1 MRLLPFCYS
10 GRLRSAF
17 TLLAV
22 LTLTISSVSA
32 QGTRLLRQPS
42 VNDSHVAFTYARD
55 IWVSELDGSNVV
67 RITSTP
73 AIESNPALS
82 PDGSKIAFTSNR
94 SGTFAVYVV
103 SSQGGT
109 PQRLTWHPS
118 TAAVLGWSKDGSQIY
133 YASSRDFAPN
143 PSNRIWMIPAEGGNP
158 TLLTQQR
165 GFNAS
170 FSPDESQ
177 VVLEP
182 VSRWDSE
189 WRNYRGGQNTPLV
202 ILDLASQ
209 EEILIPNEHTTDIFP
224 VWGNDKIYFL
234 SDRDGVMNIWSYE
247 VATAQLTQVTTYS
260 GSDIKWLS
268 GGDQLA
274 FERDGYLFTMDP
286 ASKEITQLS
295 INIIGDFPW
304 AETKWEDIGR
314 RASSAS
320 LSPSGKRIVV
330 EARGDIFTIP
340 VEHGD
345 ARNLTH
351 TSGAADRRPLWSPN
365 GGKIAWFSDEG
376 HQPYRLMLADQDGM
390 TAPEEISI
398 GESKLVWE
406 PTWSP
411 DGEHIAFVDDDVRV
425 RVLNIESKEI
435 WTIGLGGINI
445 ERGDMGLTWSPDSKW
460 LAYSKTG
467 NNNFRQI
474 MIWSAVEN
482 KTTALTNAFA
492 NASSPAW
499 DQDGKHFYFLASTD
513 VALGSGWTNTSSMTA
528 DPEYAVYVVNLDKTD
543 PSPFILRSDEEKVK
557 EGKEEKGE
565 DDEEEEKEEKAEEEK
580 GITIDFDNVERR
592 IIAMPLPESDYR
604 FLVAGPKGTLFIA
617 ENDPN
622 SPGLTIHKF
631 DLEERESKEYLGG
644 VRSLSATPDGN
655 MLLARV
661 GDSWK
666 VLDAKKP
673 AEAGERVAISL
684 EVKLDREAEWKQI
697 FEETWRYERDYFYDP
712 NLHGRDWDVVYERY
726 APLLP
731 FVKHRSDLT
740 YLLDQ
745 INGELSVGHSF
756 VGGGDFP
763 DVESNK
769 TGLLGADLV
778 QDGERWKIKRI
789 YTTENWNPDL
799 TSPLDQPG
807 LNIKEGYYLVGIN
820 GKELSAQDNPFEF
833 LDGTLSKQT
842 TLHLSETQSFADSWT
857 EIVKP
862 IRSEVGLRQR
872 AWVENNRRLVDS
884 LSNGR
889 LAYVWVP
896 NTSGQG
902 LVSFNRYFF
911 AQQDKEGAVIDER
924 FNGGGLL
931 DDYMVDLMTRTVRA
945 GYTNEIPGAA
955 PRVMPGGILGPKVL
969 LINEMAGSGGDFFPW
984 VFRQQQA
991 GLLIGMTTWG
1001 GLVKSSTHY
1010 GMIDGGRV
1018 TAPDNAIFD
1027 PAKNEW
1033 IGENVGIAPDIE
1045 VRQDAQ
1051 SLTEG
1056 RDPQLERAVEELM
1069 KQLPDS
1075 PVEITAPPYST
1086 PAIHKE

>member
-1 MRLLPFCYS
+1 MRFLPFCYS

-17 TLLAV
+17 ILLAI
-22 LTLTISSVSA
+22 LTLTIPSISA

-42 VNDSHVAFTYARD
+42 VNESHVAFTYARD
-55 IWVSELDGSNVV
+55 IWLSELDGSDVV

-103 SSQGGT
+103 SSKGGT
-109 PQRLTWHPS
+109 PQRLTWHPAS
-118 TAAVLGWSKDGSQIY
+118 AAVLGWSRDGSQIY

-143 PSNRIWMIPAEGGNP
+143 PSNRIWMVPAEGGNS

-224 VWGNDKIYFL
+224 VWIDGMIYFL
-234 SDRDGVMNIWSYE
+234 SDRDGVMNIWAYE
-247 VATAQLTQVTTYS
+247 VASAQLTQVTTFS

-268 GGDQLA
+268 GGRKLA

-295 INIIGDFPW
+295 ITIIGDFPW
-304 AETKWEDIGR
+304 AETKWEDIGNS
-314 RASSAS
+314 ASSAS

-330 EARGDIFTIP
+330 EARGDIFTVP

-345 ARNLTH
+345 ARNLTQ
-351 TSGAADRRPLWSPN
+351 TSGTADRRPLWSPN
-365 GGKIAWFSDEG
+365 GDKIAWFSDEG
-376 HQPYRLMLADQDGM
+376 HQPYRLMLADQDGIS
-390 TAPEEISI
+390 APEEIAI
-398 GESKLVWE
+398 GESKLAWE

-435 WTIGLGGINI
+435 RTIGLGGINI

-460 LAYSKTG
+460 LAYAKTG
-467 NNNFRQI
+467 ANNFRQI
-474 MIWSAVEN
+474 MIWSAAEN
-482 KTTALTNAFA
+482 QTTALTNAFA

-513 VALGSGWTNTSSMTA
+513 VALGSGWTNTSSMTS

-543 PSPFILRSDEEKVK
+543 PSPFVLRSDEEKGKEVK
-557 EGKEEKGE
+557 EGKEENG
-565 DDEEEEKEEKAEEEK
+565 EEEKEDKAEEEQ

-604 FLVAGPKGTLFIA
+604 FLVAGPKGMLFIA

-644 VRSLSATPDGN
+644 VRSLSATPDGK

-661 GDSWK
+661 GDSWR

-673 AEAGERVAISL
+673 AEAGETVAISL
-684 EVKLDREAEWKQI
+684 EVKLDRQAEWKQI

-726 APLLP
+726 APLVP

-740 YLLDQ
+740 YILDQ

-769 TGLLGADLV
+769 TGLLGADLT
-778 QDGERWKIKRI
+778 QDGGRWKIKRI

-820 GKELSAQDNPFEF
+820 GKELRAEDNPFEF
-833 LDGTLSKQT
+833 LDGTLDKQT
-842 TLHLSETQSFADSWT
+842 TLHLSETASFEGSWT

-862 IRSEVGLRQR
+862 IRSETGLRQR
-872 AWVENNRRLVDS
+872 AWVEDNRRLVDS

-931 DDYMVDLMTRTVRA
+931 DDYMVDLMTRSVRA

-1033 IGENVGIAPDIE
+1033 IGENAGIAPDIE

-1051 SLTEG
+1051 SLAEG
-1056 RDPQLERAVEELM
+1056 RDPQLERAVQELM
-1069 KQLPDS
+1069 KQLPVS
-1075 PVEITAPPYST
+1075 REEITAPPYST

>member
-1 MRLLPFCYS
+1 MRFLPFCYS

-17 TLLAV
+17 ILLAI
-22 LTLTISSVSA
+22 LTLTIPSISA

-42 VNDSHVAFTYARD
+42 VNESHVAFTYARD
-55 IWVSELDGSNVV
+55 IWLSELDGSDVV

-103 SSQGGT
+103 SSKGGT
-109 PQRLTWHPS
+109 PQRLTWHPAS
-118 TAAVLGWSKDGSQIY
+118 AAVLGWSRDGSQIY

-143 PSNRIWMIPAEGGNP
+143 PSNRIWMVPAEGGNS

-224 VWGNDKIYFL
+224 VWIDGMIYFL
-234 SDRDGVMNIWSYE
+234 SDRDGVMNIWAYE
-247 VATAQLTQVTTYS
+247 VASAQLTQVTTFS

-268 GGDQLA
+268 GGRKLA

-295 INIIGDFPW
+295 ITIIGDFPW
-304 AETKWEDIGR
+304 AETKWEDIGNS
-314 RASSAS
+314 ASSAS

-330 EARGDIFTIP
+330 EARGDIFTVP

-345 ARNLTH
+345 ARNLTQ
-351 TSGAADRRPLWSPN
+351 TSGTADRRPLWSPN
-365 GGKIAWFSDEG
+365 GDKIAWFSDEG

-390 TAPEEISI
+390 SAPEEIAI
-398 GESKLVWE
+398 GESKLAWE

-435 WTIGLGGINI
+435 RTIGLGGINI

-460 LAYSKTG
+460 LAYAKTG
-467 NNNFRQI
+467 ANNFRQI
-474 MIWSAVEN
+474 MIWSAAEN
-482 KTTALTNAFA
+482 QTTALTNAFA

-513 VALGSGWTNTSSMTA
+513 VALGSGWTNTSSMTS

-543 PSPFILRSDEEKVK
+543 PSPFVLRSDEEKGKEVK
-557 EGKEEKGE
+557 EGKEENG
-565 DDEEEEKEEKAEEEK
+565 EEEKEDKAEEEQ

-604 FLVAGPKGTLFIA
+604 FLVAGPKGMLFIA

-644 VRSLSATPDGN
+644 VRSLSATPDGK

-661 GDSWK
+661 GDSWR

-673 AEAGERVAISL
+673 AEAGETVAISL
-684 EVKLDREAEWKQI
+684 EVKLDRQAEWKQI

-726 APLLP
+726 APLVP

-740 YLLDQ
+740 YILDQ

-769 TGLLGADLV
+769 TGLLGADLT
-778 QDGERWKIKRI
+778 QDGGRWKIKRI

-820 GKELSAQDNPFEF
+820 GKELRAEDNPFEF
-833 LDGTLSKQT
+833 LDGTLDKQT
-842 TLHLSETQSFADSWT
+842 TLHLSETASFEGSWT

-862 IRSEVGLRQR
+862 IRSETGLRQR
-872 AWVENNRRLVDS
+872 AWVEDNRRLVDS

-931 DDYMVDLMTRTVRA
+931 DDYMVDLMTRSVRA

-1033 IGENVGIAPDIE
+1033 IGENAGIAPDIE

-1051 SLTEG
+1051 SLAEG
-1056 RDPQLERAVEELM
+1056 RDPQLERAVQELM
-1069 KQLPDS
+1069 KQLPVS
-1075 PVEITAPPYST
+1075 REEITAPPYST